1 MAEAQVSPAEI
12 PAPGSGAADGPLAA
26 PERAIRRRP
35 DGPRGERRAERR
47 RASGRRWLASA
58 VLGVALAAGGVAAGE
73 SLRHNPPGSGGTVRL
88 ATAPV
93 VRTDLVNTTQIPGSL
108 SFAGA
113 YVLDNQLAG
122 TAYTALPAPGRVVRR
137 GQELYEVDGTPV
149 YLFYG
154 ARPEWRALSEGAVD
168 GPDIAQ
174 LDRNL
179 IALGYAS
186 SSDLTVSDVFTGA
199 TAAAVERWQSA
210 TGQLIT
216 GAVGLGQIAYAP
228 GPIRIASTSVGLGA
242 SAQPGA
248 AVIAA
253 TSAVPVVLAELPVGQ
268 EYLVKRGDRVRVTMP
283 DGVTTAD
290 GVVVAISAQATA
302 NSDQQGNGP
311 QPPGGPQAPQAQG
324 SAGSQATVQVTVRLL
339 HPSVA
344 GNLDQAP
351 VTVNIVSGEAA
362 NVLAVPVNA
371 LVALAGGGYAVAV
384 VHGSASHLVAVQ
396 TGLITSTEVQV
407 SGAGLSPGELVQV
420 PAS

>member
-1 MAEAQVSPAEI
+1 MAEAQVSAAEM
-12 PAPGSGAADGPLAA
+12 PSSGTGAVDAPLA
-26 PERAIRRRP
+26 PPKRA
-35 DGPRGERRAERR
+35 ARR
-47 RASGRRWLASA
+47 RAGQTGRRWLAAA
-58 VLGVALAAGGVAAGE
+58 VLGATLAAGGVAAGE

-88 ATAPV
+88 ATSPV

-137 GQELYEVDGTPV
+137 GQKLYEVDGAPV

-154 ARPEWRALSEGAVD
+154 ARPEWRALSEGVAD

-174 LDRNL
+174 LDHNL

-186 SSDLTVSDVFTGA
+186 SSDLTVSDVFTFA

-210 TGQLIT
+210 TGQLVT
-216 GAVGLGQIAYAP
+216 GVVGLGQIAYAP
-228 GPIRIASTSVGLGA
+228 GPVRVASTSVGLGA

-248 AVIAA
+248 AVITA

-268 EYLVKRGDRVRVTMP
+268 EYLVKLGDRVSVTMP
-283 DGVTTAD
+283 DGVTTAA

-311 QPPGGPQAPQAQG
+311 QPGPSQAPGQG
-324 SAGSQATVQVTVRLL
+324 PGGSQATVQVTVRLF

-351 VTVNIVSGEAA
+351 VTVNVVSGQAA
-362 NVLAVPVNA
+362 GVLAVPVNA

-396 TGLITSTEVQV
+396 TGLITSTQVQV
-407 SGAGLSPGELVQV
+407 SGAGLRPGELVQV